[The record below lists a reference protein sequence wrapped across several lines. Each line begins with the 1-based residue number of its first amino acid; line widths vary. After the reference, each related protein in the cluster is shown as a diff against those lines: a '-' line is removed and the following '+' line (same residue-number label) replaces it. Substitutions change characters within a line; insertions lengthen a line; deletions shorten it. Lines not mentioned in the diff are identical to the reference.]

1 MSASFSLS
9 RSALL
14 NSEKIEPDLAIS
26 HKDSEK
32 IIIFADMSDFRS
44 KIDEIDARMAR
55 LFEERMAVVECIAQE
70 KKASGRPVEDLE
82 REKSMIEKRCSE
94 ISDERLK
101 GYYAAFLRSVISVS
115 KNYQTDI
122 IHEAKMPGHDIIIER
137 GSLSSAGRLL
147 GICGGKVLVVTDSGV
162 PAEYAKAV
170 AASMQG
176 RASEVLIHTFEQGE
190 TSKNLATYSDIAQAL
205 VSGGFTRSDA
215 VVAVG
220 GGVVGDL
227 AGFVAAT
234 FMRGIRFYNVPTT
247 LLSQV
252 DSSIGGKTAI
262 DFVGVKNIIGA
273 FHMPVKVLIDPDTL
287 ATLPARQLHN
297 GLVEA
302 IKMGATSDASLFEL
316 IENSTDLLADT
327 SEIIRL
333 SLNVKQ
339 AVVCAD
345 PKEKGLRRVLNF
357 GHTLGH
363 AIEAS
368 CGGRYIHGEAVA
380 IGMLPFADEPA
391 RSRIRRVLEKYG
403 LPTSCDMDAAAIR
416 DLISHD
422 KKASGSEITVVRVSE
437 IGSFR
442 FEKINIQDLAL

>member
-1 MSASFSLS
+1 
-9 RSALL
+9 
-14 NSEKIEPDLAIS
+14 
-26 HKDSEK
+26 
-32 IIIFADMSDFRS
+32 
-44 KIDEIDARMAR
+44 
-55 LFEERMAVVECIAQE
+55 
-70 KKASGRPVEDLE
+70 
-82 REKSMIEKRCSE
+82 
-94 ISDERLK
+94 
-101 GYYAAFLRSVISVS
+101 
-115 KNYQTDI
+115 
-122 IHEAKMPGHDIIIER
+122 
-137 GSLSSAGRLL
+137 L

-190 TSKNLATYSDIAQAL
+190 TSKNLATYNEIAQAL

-227 AGFVAAT
+227 AGFVAST

-262 DFVGVKNIIGA
+262 DFGGVKNIIGA

-316 IENSTDLLADT
+316 IENSTDLLADA

-391 RSRIRRVLEKYG
+391 RSRIRRVLDKYG